1 VPEEELS
8 TPMDIRF
15 HNTLTRTK
23 ESFHTRDP
31 GRVAMYVCGP
41 TVYDDAHVGHA
52 RAYVAF
58 DVLCRFLRS
67 AGFQVT
73 YVRNYTDV
81 DDKVIKRAAESGTTP
96 RELAD
101 RYIARYRE
109 DMARLRVL
117 EPDVTP
123 RVTDH
128 MPEIIDLVGKLVERG
143 HGYRLDDG
151 VYFSVSSF
159 PMYGQL
165 SGRRLNEMMV
175 GARVEVDSHK
185 QDPMDFALWKLAK
198 PGEPAWDS
206 PWGPGRPG
214 WHIECSAMSL
224 KYLGSNFDIHGG
236 GMDLVFPHHENEI
249 AQSVCATG
257 QPFVRLWMHNGFVNV
272 NKEKMSKSLG
282 NFFTIRQAADA
293 VDPEAIRLFLLG
305 THYRGPVQFDVDLSP
320 EGALRGF
327 PSLVEA
333 EKRLA
338 YGYDTMR
345 RLARTETQLAPKAQG
360 EGRVPEAVTA
370 AADGFES
377 SFREALADD
386 LNAAE
391 ALGHLANLQR
401 TANDFLDR
409 AKEHAPA
416 DRLAAIRRLRQAF
429 AAATGVLGVF
439 ERDPDEALREIG
451 AQGLRRVGATLEELT
466 TRIARRAQARK
477 DKDFTAADR
486 IRAEL
491 LERGI
496 ELMDAPG
503 GTDWR
508 VVKG

>member
-1 VPEEELS
+1 
-8 TPMDIRF
+8 
-15 HNTLTRTK
+15 
-23 ESFHTRDP
+23 
-31 GRVAMYVCGP
+31 
-41 TVYDDAHVGHA
+41 
-52 RAYVAF
+52 
-58 DVLCRFLRS
+58 
-67 AGFQVT
+67 
-73 YVRNYTDV
+73 
-81 DDKVIKRAAESGTTP
+81 
-96 RELAD
+96 
-101 RYIARYRE
+101 
-109 DMARLRVL
+109 
-117 EPDVTP
+117 
-123 RVTDH
+123 
-128 MPEIIDLVGKLVERG
+128 
-143 HGYRLDDG
+143 
-151 VYFSVSSF
+151 
-159 PMYGQL
+159 
-165 SGRRLNEMMV
+165 
-175 GARVEVDSHK
+175 
-185 QDPMDFALWKLAK
+185 
-198 PGEPAWDS
+198 
-206 PWGPGRPG
+206 
-214 WHIECSAMSL
+214 MSL
-224 KYLGSNFDIHGG
+224 KYLGPNFDIHGG
-236 GMDLVFPHHENEI
+236 GMDLIFPHHENEI

-333 EKRLA
+333 ERRLA

-345 RLARTETQLAPKAQG
+345 RLARTESQLAAKAKG
-360 EGRVPEAVTA
+360 EGRVPEAVTT
-370 AADGFES
+370 AADGFET

-409 AKEHAPA
+409 AKEHPPA
-416 DRLAAIRRLRQAF
+416 DRVAAIRRLRQAF
-429 AAATGVLGVF
+429 ATATAVLGVF

-451 AQGLRRVGATLEELT
+451 AQGLRRVGVPLEELT
-466 TRIARRAQARK
+466 TRIAHRAQARK
-477 DKDFTAADR
+477 DKDFAAADR